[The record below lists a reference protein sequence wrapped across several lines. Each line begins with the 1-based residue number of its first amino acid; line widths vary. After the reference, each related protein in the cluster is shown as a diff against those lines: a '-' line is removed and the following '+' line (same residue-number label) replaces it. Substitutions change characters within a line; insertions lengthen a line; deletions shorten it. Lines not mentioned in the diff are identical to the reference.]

1 VIADI
6 FENEGTFYICGGM
19 GMGKA
24 VVKKLVE
31 FAMNHYKLDFAAAT
45 NKIEE
50 MEKKKKIIK
59 ELWG

>member
-1 VIADI
+1 
-6 FENEGTFYICGGM
+6 M

-24 VVKKLVE
+24 VIKKLVD
-31 FAMNHYKLDFAAAT
+31 FAMSHYKLDFAAAT
-45 NKIEE
+45 NKVEE